1 MILKNT
7 RTSILRKRLEV
18 KGKVRTSNIEY
29 RTSKEGI
36 RLRIL
41 VQKFGGTSVA
51 TPERRAQV
59 VSKVSEAVHGGYSPV
74 VVVSAIGRSGDPY
87 ATDTFLSMVKGIYP
101 DLPKRELDLLMSCGE
116 VISGTV
122 LVSTLNSLG
131 FEAVLF
137 TGAHAGIITNN
148 DFGDARIVR
157 VEPGAI
163 LEQLENGK
171 VVVVTGFQ
179 GITEDGQITTL
190 GRGGSDTTASAL
202 GVALEAETI
211 DIYTD
216 VDGIMTA
223 DPRIVEDARIIDT
236 VTYNEI
242 CQLAYQGA
250 KVIHPRAVEIAMQRN
265 IPLRIKSTFSDAPG
279 TLVTNMHPD
288 RGVGTDITNDRII
301 TGIAH
306 TPSVTQLRVLTD
318 DTPDLHLTDKRIF
331 KAMALA
337 DISVDFISV
346 QPEAVVFTVSDEVA
360 SKAVK
365 ILQNMGFEPGV
376 IRSCAKVS
384 IVGAGIAGVPGVM
397 ADMVEALSDAGVT
410 ILQSADSHTTIWVLV
425 HKEDMVAAVQA
436 LHQKFQLGV

>member
-1 MILKNT
+1 
-7 RTSILRKRLEV
+7 V
-18 KGKVRTSNIEY
+18 
-29 RTSKEGI
+29 
-36 RLRIL
+36 RIL
-41 VQKFGGTSVA
+41 IQKFGGTSVA
-51 TPERRAQV
+51 TADRRTQV
-59 VSKVSEAVHGGYSPV
+59 TSKVSEAVHSGYSPV

-87 ATDTFLSMVKGIYP
+87 ATDTFLNMVKGIYP

-116 VISGTV
+116 VISGTI

-137 TGAHAGIITNN
+137 TGGQAGIIT
-148 DFGDARIVR
+148 DKEFGDARIIR

-163 LEQLENGK
+163 LEQLAKGK

-179 GITEDGQITTL
+179 GMTEDGQITTL

-202 GVALEAETI
+202 GVALDAEAI

-216 VDGIMTA
+216 VEGIMTA
-223 DPRIVEDARIIDT
+223 DPRIVEDARILDV

-242 CQLAYQGA
+242 CQMAYLGT

-288 RGVGTDITNDRII
+288 RGVGTDITADRII

-306 TPSVTQLRVLTD
+306 TPNVTQLKVLTGD
-318 DTPDLHLTDKRIF
+318 IQDKHLTDKRIF

-346 QPEAVVFTVSDEVA
+346 QPEAVLYTVRDEVA
-360 SKAVK
+360 SKVIK
-365 ILQNMGFEPGV
+365 ILQNMGFESDVVP
-376 IRSCAKVS
+376 SCAKVS

-397 ADMVEALSDAGVT
+397 ADMVEALSDAAVT

-425 HKEDMVAAVQA
+425 HKEDMVTAVQA
-436 LHQKFQLGV
+436 LHKKFQLGV

>member
-1 MILKNT
+1 MEL
-7 RTSILRKRLEV
+7 RT
-18 KGKVRTSNIEY
+18 
-29 RTSKEGI
+29 
-36 RLRIL
+36 L
-41 VQKFGGTSVA
+41 VQKFGGTSLA
-51 TPERRAQV
+51 TAERRALV
-59 VSKVSEAVHGGYSPV
+59 ASKVSEAIHSGYSLV
-74 VVVSAIGRSGDPY
+74 IVVSAIGRTGDPY
-87 ATDTFLSMVKGIYP
+87 ATDTFLNMVKGIHP

-131 FEAVLF
+131 FKAVLL
-137 TGAHAGIITNN
+137 TGGQAGIITNN
-148 DFGDARIVR
+148 DFGDARIIR
-157 VEPGAI
+157 VEPGEI
-163 LEQLENGK
+163 LKQLAEGN

-179 GITEDGQITTL
+179 GITESGQITTL

-202 GVALEAETI
+202 GVALDAETI

-216 VDGIMTA
+216 VEGIMTA
-223 DPRIVEDARIIDT
+223 DPRIVEDARILET
-236 VTYNEI
+236 VSYNEI

-279 TLVTNMHPD
+279 TIVTNMHPD
-288 RGVGTDITNDRII
+288 QDVGTDITNDRII
-301 TGIAH
+301 AGIAH
-306 TPSVTQLRVLTD
+306 TPCVTQLRILTAND
-318 DTPDLHLTDKRIF
+318 PDLHLTVKQVF

-346 QPEAVVFTVSDEVA
+346 QPEAVLYTVSDELA
-360 SKAVK
+360 DKAVE
-365 ILQNMGFEPGV
+365 ILKNMGFQPDV
-376 IRSCAKVS
+376 YPSCAKVS

-425 HKEDMVAAVQA
+425 HKEDMVSAVKA
-436 LHQKFQLGV
+436 LHKKFNLEIYR